1 MSLGQVFD
9 ATTLA
14 TYMAASI
21 ALVVAPGPG
30 QALVI
35 ARTLQGGTRAGVI
48 TAAGLEIG
56 TLVHVFAAAFGLS
69 VVLAHSA
76 TAFAIVKYVGALYL
90 VGLGVKAW
98 RDARGVA
105 ARAGSHADLSP
116 VADQRLLA
124 HATVIGV
131 LNPKVALFFLA
142 FLPQFVHPER
152 GAVLLQFLVLGGLL
166 TVTGLVGDGIVALIT
181 ARAQQRLA
189 ASPRLAVWR
198 ERVTG
203 SVLVALGLRLALVE
217 HRR

>member
-1 MSLGQVFD
+1 MSVWQVFD
-9 ATTLA
+9 TTTLA

-35 ARTLQGGTRAGVI
+35 ARTLQGGARAGVV
-48 TAAGLEIG
+48 TAAGLELG

-76 TAFAIVKYVGALYL
+76 TAFALVKYVGAAYL
-90 VGLGVKAW
+90 VWLGVKAW
-98 RDARGVA
+98 RDAKGVA
-105 ARAGSHADLSP
+105 AAAADDAQAPP
-116 VADQRLLA
+116 VGDGRLLL
-124 HATVIGV
+124 HATVVGV

-166 TVTGLVGDGIVALIT
+166 AVTGQIGDSIVAFAT
-181 ARAQQRLA
+181 ARARRRLVANPRFA
-189 ASPRLAVWR
+189 AWR

-203 SVLVALGLRLALVE
+203 SVLIALGVRLALIE
-217 HRR
+217 QKR